1 MRRLFAALTLCIS
14 LLFPVTLPIRAQQAT
29 VGKKDNQTQTV
40 YITRS
45 GKKYHLDGCR
55 YLAAGK
61 TAISLRD
68 AKAKGHTACKFVTR
82 QIDPGRYGTAVFQLA
97 RIR

>member
-1 MRRLFAALTLCIS
+1 MRRLLATLIFCTSPLCPVALPFVAERGT
-14 LLFPVTLPIRAQQAT
+14 VAQH
-29 VGKKDNQTQTV
+29 DNQTRTV

-61 TAISLRD
+61 TAISLKD
-68 AKAKGHTACKFVTR
+68 AKAKGYTACKVCR
-82 QIDPGRYGTAVFQLA
+82 PPE
-97 RIR
+97 

>member
-1 MRRLFAALTLCIS
+1 
-14 LLFPVTLPIRAQQAT
+14 VAQH
-29 VGKKDNQTQTV
+29 DNQTQTV

-61 TAISLRD
+61 TAISLKD
-68 AKAKGHTACKFVTR
+68 AKAKGYTACKVC
-82 QIDPGRYGTAVFQLA
+82 QPPE
-97 RIR
+97 

>member
-1 MRRLFAALTLCIS
+1 VALPLVAQRAAT
-14 LLFPVTLPIRAQQAT
+14 AKQ
-29 VGKKDNQTQTV
+29 DNQTQTV